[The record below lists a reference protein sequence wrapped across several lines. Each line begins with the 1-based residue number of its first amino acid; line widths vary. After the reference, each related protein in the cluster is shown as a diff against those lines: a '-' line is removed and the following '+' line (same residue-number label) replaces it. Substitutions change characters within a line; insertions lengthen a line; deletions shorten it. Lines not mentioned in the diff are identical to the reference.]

1 MIRKSW
7 KFRIVQANVAPGN
20 HFDETTGVFTAD
32 ADGYYFFS
40 SNVRLDQLCCGYARL
55 VISLNDA
62 NTYITQLHSIEG
74 RNLPIFGSISDFW
87 GSDKASGFVENSR
100 CQELEP
106 LELLCFR
113 IFIFNFCRKSCT
125 LCVFTSSS
133 QLKAQHVQKRRRTD
147 IYSEQ

>member
-87 GSDKASGFVENSR
+87 GSDKASGFVD
-100 CQELEP
+100 QDV
-106 LELLCFR
+106 
-113 IFIFNFCRKSCT
+113 KSWSSWSC
-125 LCVFTSSS
+125 CVFASSS
-133 QLKAQHVQKRRRTD
+133 STSAESLAHFVF
-147 IYSEQ
+147 SHLHLLN